1 MQLGLIAGDF
11 RFEGA
16 VRLSRPIP
24 NDAVFG
30 FGEKFTKTRVSLG
43 STLAS
48 VTTTEHLSTD
58 FVEGGVVVCD
68 ANLQID
74 ARDELTDLFE

>member
-1 MQLGLIAGDF
+1 MQLGLIAGDLE
-11 RFEGA
+11 FEGA
-16 VRLSRPIP
+16 LRLSRPIP
-24 NDAVFG
+24 NDAVFE
-30 FGEKFTKTRVSLG
+30 FGGKFTKTTVSLG

-48 VTTTEHLSTD
+48 VTTSEHLSTD

>member
-11 RFEGA
+11 GFEGA

-24 NDAVFG
+24 NDAVFE
-30 FGEKFTKTRVSLG
+30 FGEKFTKTTVSLG

-48 VTTTEHLSTD
+48 VTTSEHPSRD
-58 FVEGGVVVCD
+58 FVGVVVCD
-68 ANLQID
+68 ANLQTD